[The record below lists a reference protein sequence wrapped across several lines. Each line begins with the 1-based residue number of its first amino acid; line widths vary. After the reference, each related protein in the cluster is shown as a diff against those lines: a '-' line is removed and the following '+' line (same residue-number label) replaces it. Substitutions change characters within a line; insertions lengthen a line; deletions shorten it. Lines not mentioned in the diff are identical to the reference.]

1 MNNLFKE
8 LRRRSVFRVTGVYA
22 VVGWFMV
29 QASVTLETAL
39 GLPGWFD
46 GLVVSLLL
54 IGFPIALILAWAF
67 EITPEGM
74 KRTEAGVPG
83 ASFDGKTS
91 HKVDY
96 AILAG
101 LGLVVIVI
109 VADRF
114 VPNLTSSVDVSQNQT
129 LNGETGRGISD
140 SENGELSDL
149 SIAVLPFVSMS
160 QSKDD
165 EFFADGLSEELLNV
179 LANIDSLKVAAR
191 TSSFY
196 FKGKNENLRTIG
208 EILGVKHVLEGSVRR
223 SGDQLRI
230 TAQLI
235 KVDDGFHIW
244 SETYDRTIS
253 DIFQIQDDISRQVAA
268 KLKVALL
275 GADESATEDDQKH
288 EPEAQ
293 RLFLIA
299 QAKLS
304 QRGLENLR
312 SARELFQQAVELDPE
327 FARAH
332 IGYANATLLLD
343 SNHADL
349 PTKEAILEAKLA
361 AGIAVG
367 LDPDE
372 SDVYATFGQIASHEA
387 QKSGGM
393 KRKQEALANFEQ
405 ALSLNPR
412 NVQATYWYAIA
423 LEAVGETQRALAT
436 YEHALSIDPLARV
449 AHYRKGSLLM
459 QLSRFDEAEDQLL
472 DTLALF
478 PEYLATQGALSDLET
493 ARGRPDRA
501 VFWATHAYDAN
512 PQSFS
517 YKAQLAVKLAELGET
532 QAALDIVDVADD
544 DPTFTSNF
552 LRAIRYVILS
562 DQQALYD
569 LAQVL
574 SEQGDQNWRTAGPLA
589 AMMMGDLERAR
600 ELFTEAFPEFYA
612 DDFAFERGGVDPQLV
627 FAPAYV
633 EMKLGNAAQARK
645 LCDAAI
651 AFLQSEESPY
661 TGFRLHG
668 LLTMGF
674 AVLGDNKAA
683 IAAFNA
689 AYETGYRG
697 SWVSG
702 IARPENFP
710 LFESVWSDPE
720 FEAVMEKI
728 SADVVLR
735 RETWNSGETTRE
747 IEEELE
753 ARGLSI

>member
-1 MNNLFKE
+1 M
-8 LRRRSVFRVTGVYA
+8 TGVYA

-29 QASVTLETAL
+29 QVSVTLETAL
-39 GLPGWFD
+39 SLPGWFD

-74 KRTEAGVPG
+74 KRTEAAVPG
-83 ASFDGKTS
+83 ESFEGTTS
-91 HKVDY
+91 HRVDY

-101 LGLVVIVI
+101 LGLVAVII

-114 VPNLTSSVDVSQNQT
+114 VPSFTSSIGVGQMQ
-129 LNGETGRGISD
+129 NGETGDD
-140 SENGELSDL
+140 SSVFEGGELSDL

-179 LANIDSLKVAAR
+179 LANIDTLKVAAR

-196 FKGKNENLRTIG
+196 FKGKNEDLRTIG
-208 EILGVKHVLEGSVRR
+208 ETLGVKHVLEGSVRR

-244 SETYDRTIS
+244 SETYDRTMS

-268 KLKVALL
+268 KLKVSLL
-275 GADESATEDDQKH
+275 GGDESAAENGLEHD
-288 EPEAQ
+288 PEAQ

-304 QRGLENLR
+304 QRGLDNLR
-312 SARELFQQAVELDPE
+312 SARELFRQAVALDPE

-343 SNHADL
+343 SNHSDL
-349 PTKEAILEAKLA
+349 PTKEAVLEAKLA

-367 LDPDE
+367 LDPNE

-387 QKSGGM
+387 QNSGEL
-393 KRKQEALANFEQ
+393 KRKNEALANFEQ

-423 LEAVGETQRALAT
+423 LEAVGETQRALST

-449 AHYRKGSLLM
+449 AHYRKGALLI
-459 QLSRFDEAEDQLL
+459 LLDRYDEAEDQLL

-478 PEYLATQGALSDLET
+478 PEYLPTKGALSDLDT
-493 ARGRPDRA
+493 ARGRADRA
-501 VFWATHAYDAN
+501 VYWANHAYESD

-517 YKAQLAVKLAELGET
+517 HKAQLAVKLAELGET
-532 QAALDIVDVADD
+532 QAALEIIATAAED
-544 DPTFTSNF
+544 TSFTSNYM
-552 LRAIRYVILS
+552 RAIRYIILS
-562 DQQALYD
+562 DHQALYD
-569 LAQVL
+569 LGHVFA
-574 SEQGDQNWRTAGPLA
+574 EQDDSNWMQAAPLA
-589 AMMMGDLERAR
+589 AMLMGEFEAAQDLYKIAIP
-600 ELFTEAFPEFYA
+600 ELYVEEVVFQP
-612 DDFAFERGGVDPQLV
+612 GGLDPV
-627 FAPAYV
+627 AAFAPAYV
-633 EMKLGNAAQARK
+633 EQQLGNAARARK
-645 LCDAAI
+645 LT
-651 AFLQSEESPY
+651 E
-661 TGFRLHG
+661 
-668 LLTMGF
+668 
-674 AVLGDNKAA
+674 AA
-683 IAAFNA
+683 IAAIESDVSNYVGTRQHGPLTIGYALLGDKEAATTEFKA
-689 AYETGYRG
+689 AYDSGYRG
-697 SWVSG
+697 GWISFVG
-702 IARPENFP
+702 RPETYP
-710 LFESVWSDPE
+710 LLEGVRSEPE
-720 FEAVMEKI
+720 FMAVINRI
-728 SADVVLR
+728 SQDLDLQR
-735 RETWNSGETTRE
+735 GNWNSGETTRE
-747 IEEELE
+747 IEAELE